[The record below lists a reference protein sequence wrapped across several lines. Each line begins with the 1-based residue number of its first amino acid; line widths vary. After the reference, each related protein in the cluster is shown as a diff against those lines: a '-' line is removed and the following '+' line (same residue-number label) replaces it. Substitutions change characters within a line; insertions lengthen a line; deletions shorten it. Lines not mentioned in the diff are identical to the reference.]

1 MNWAA
6 LPRAAVALLIFLLFV
21 VAPATSYLL
30 DGPDE
35 LDAMRPVASA
45 ARDVE
50 RAFATPSKDT
60 P

>member
-21 VAPATSYLL
+21 VAPSVSYLL
-30 DGPDE
+30 GGPDE
-35 LDAMRPVASA
+35 LDAGRVVAA
-45 ARDVE
+45 AAHDVE
-50 RAFATPSKDT
+50 REFATPAKDM